1 MVSDLT
7 YVRVNNAWNYVCLIT
22 DLSNREIIGWSVG
35 QNKTSELVYQA
46 FVSIHTDLRKIRYF
60 HVDQG
65 SEFKNKSIDEL
76 LKTFEIKRSFSAP
89 GSPYDIAV
97 AESLFSKAKIES
109 LGGKVFKNIKE
120 LEQEVFSYV
129 WWYNNKRYHS
139 SLNYMT
145 PVEYRSVCLNLC

>member
-1 MVSDLT
+1 LTCTIYIICHECSGNTYQKRPSDPVKLREYSWNLTLAYQKLLEKHGMVCSM
-7 YVRVNNAWNYVCLIT
+7 
-22 DLSNREIIGWSVG
+22 S
-35 QNKTSELVYQA
+35 
-46 FVSIHTDLRKIRYF
+46 RKGNCW
-60 HVDQG
+60 D
-65 SEFKNKSIDEL
+65 N
-76 LKTFEIKRSFSAP
+76 
-89 GSPYDIAV
+89 AV

-109 LGGKVFKNIKE
+109 LGGKIFKNIKE

>member
-1 MVSDLT
+1 M
-7 YVRVNNAWNYVCLIT
+7 
-22 DLSNREIIGWSVG
+22 
-35 QNKTSELVYQA
+35 YQA

>member
-1 MVSDLT
+1 M
-7 YVRVNNAWNYVCLIT
+7 YAHFN
-22 DLSNREIIGWSVG
+22 
-35 QNKTSELVYQA
+35 
-46 FVSIHTDLRKIRYF
+46 LRKAPKRKDLGIASKVSPVNLIVLVSLIRIPQFSPLYLI
-60 HVDQG
+60 
-65 SEFKNKSIDEL
+65 EP
-76 LKTFEIKRSFSAP
+76 FSAP
-89 GSPYDIAV
+89 GSPYDNAV